1 MVLLR
6 LLLLGST
13 EHQPSLIQMKGMTD
27 RPIKSVSKQALRHRA
42 AVMWLFFLIPLS
54 CKHYLI
60 AVPSSLWIQ
69 HSQKDLQCIA
79 PKSTQS
85 SHMTQAHT
93 EAKKKKKIP
102 IRENLLLLYLFLAF
116 SAAKDYFWML
126 GKAQVFRKLLLSSP
140 LGSSILSLNHH
151 KIFLSFTECPHIYTH
166 CLGNSPINIF
176 SAFL

>member
-13 EHQPSLIQMKGMTD
+13 EHQPSLIQTKGMTD

-42 AVMWLFFLIPLS
+42 AVTWLFFLIPLS
-54 CKHYLI
+54 YKHYLI

-93 EAKKKKKIP
+93 EAKKKSPSEKICCFF
-102 IRENLLLLYLFLAF
+102 IYFLPFLQPKIISKCWEKHKYSGNCCYPVPLVAQ
-116 SAAKDYFWML
+116 YF
-126 GKAQVFRKLLLSSP
+126 P
-140 LGSSILSLNHH
+140 
-151 KIFLSFTECPHIYTH
+151 
-166 CLGNSPINIF
+166 
-176 SAFL
+176 